1 MGKPAE
7 RSHTY
12 IYRLFFTYSQ
22 SISVINRSIWGQ
34 NWYCKQKIKV
44 HQLYGVFPAIIAVMT
59 AFCSRE
65 ILDHAILCLFLFEIQ
80 ISFLF

>member
-1 MGKPAE
+1 MGAE
-7 RSHTY
+7 LILQT
-12 IYRLFFTYSQ
+12 
-22 SISVINRSIWGQ
+22 
-34 NWYCKQKIKV
+34 KDKKV

-65 ILDHAILCLFLFEIQ
+65 ILYHAIKCLFLFEIQ